1 MIVRVSEAEVREG
14 REAEF
19 MALLSALVADF
30 PARFEG
36 LVRHEILVDQRDE
49 RRVQYTSTWADE
61 EALVDYAGTGWRTSP
76 VTFPGEGELLV
87 RPLTLRHF
95 DVHPLL

>member
-14 REAEF
+14 RVAEF
-19 MALLSALVADF
+19 MALLTELVADF
-30 PARFEG
+30 PSRYEG

-49 RRVQYTSTWADE
+49 RRVQYTSTWSHE
-61 EALVDYAGTGWRTSP
+61 EALVDYAGAEWRSSP
-76 VTFPGEGELLV
+76 VTFPGEDDLLV
-87 RPLTLRHF
+87 RPLTLRHW